1 MYKLSTSILKIIL
14 FLISIS
20 IYAEDEL
27 TEQNT
32 IVDSESVE
40 VQNEEESI
48 LSSEDRVVFEAE
60 AQTSSEELETE
71 AQLNLDIESTS
82 PIDVMLVLDNSGS
95 MKKNDPKFLVTEA
108 IKEFIGQKN
117 ENTRVG
123 IIIFDGKVQLKVPLT
138 AASFA
143 NRETIL
149 NSIRDINYKGQYTD
163 FPAAVERAIYELKDN
178 GRVDALRSII
188 FMTDGIVDTGDV
200 NRDLEKS
207 KWMREDL
214 AADAADNEIKVFG
227 IAFTEA
233 ADFQLIQSI
242 SQQTQGEYFRVLVAE
257 DLKNVFQQINE
268 AINKEIES
276 SINTVIGQVTSDGV
290 VSGNINT
297 IGVSKLPDSDEESI
311 ATIKPRIE
319 AVEQALDSLDAL
331 ENLGEPIPFPTILFM
346 AALVLVLLLATLF
359 FLITQRKGFSKVVK
373 DEPFQEAYL
382 NDLQG
387 KTEKQAHML
396 DERPKMIG
404 RVAAKDTE
412 HMDYIVVN
420 ESTISRRHALIEYKD
435 YSFWIIDQGSSNG
448 TFINN
453 ERIKNEVRLKHGD
466 KIRLHNY
473 EFEFIV
479 PEMDESD
486 ETIVYKPGMQPLV
499 DDIHEGSSINEL
511 TYGLEEI
518 ANNPGKSKVASISPI
533 SDESSDEEVT
543 IIHNATD
550 ISDDTDSLINEDVGT
565 SIDDDDDDDDD
576 DTTVIVR

>member
-1 MYKLSTSILKIIL
+1 MHKLLMSIVQIL
-14 FLISIS
+14 LLLFSIN
-20 IYAEDEL
+20 INAEQDL
-27 TEQNT
+27 VEQNT
-32 IVDSESVE
+32 VIDSESTE
-40 VQNEEESI
+40 IQNEEEMI
-48 LSSEDRVVFEAE
+48 LSSEDQA
-60 AQTSSEELETE
+60 SGDELETGT
-71 AQLNLDIESTS
+71 QLNSDIELTP

-108 IKEFIGQKN
+108 IKEFISQKN

-123 IIIFDGKVQLKVPLT
+123 IIIFDGKVQLKVSLT
-138 AASFA
+138 VASFA

-149 NSIRDINYKGQYTD
+149 SSIEAINYKGQYTD
-163 FPAAVERAIYELKDN
+163 FPAAIERAIYELKDN
-178 GRVDALRSII
+178 GRSDSMKSII
-188 FMTDGIVDTGDV
+188 FMTDGIVDTGDA

-227 IAFTEA
+227 IAFTES

-242 SQQTQGEYFRVLVAE
+242 SQQTKGEYFRALVAE

-268 AINKEIES
+268 AIKKESES
-276 SINTVIGQVTSDGV
+276 SIE
-290 VSGNINT
+290 T
-297 IGVSKLPDSDEESI
+297 IIQQDDLTTADIKTGGVSEVLDNSVGSI
-311 ATIKPRIE
+311 ATIEPRIE
-319 AVEQALDSLDAL
+319 AVEQALDNLD
-331 ENLGEPIPFPTILFM
+331 ESTPFPTILIF
-346 AALVLVLLLATLF
+346 AISVLVLLLAVLLF
-359 FLITQRKGFSKVVK
+359 LVMQRKGFSKVVK
-373 DEPFQEAYL
+373 DESFQEAYL

-404 RVAAKDTE
+404 RVSGKDAE
-412 HMDYIVVN
+412 HMDYIVVS

-453 ERIKNEVRLKHGD
+453 ERIDNEIRLKHGD
-466 KIRLHNY
+466 KIRLHDY

-486 ETIVYKPGMQPLV
+486 ETIVYTPGMQPLV
-499 DDIHEGSSINEL
+499 DDMQKSSSTNEL

-518 ANNPGKSKVASISPI
+518 ANSPEKSKIASISPI
-533 SDESSDEEVT
+533 SEELEDEEAT
-543 IIHNATD
+543 IIRDTTD
-550 ISDDTDSLINEDVGT
+550 VNDDTGSLINEDVVGN
-565 SIDDDDDDDDD
+565 IDDDDDEDDD

>member
-1 MYKLSTSILKIIL
+1 MHKLPISILKILLIL
-14 FLISIS
+14 IFFNVN
-20 IYAEDEL
+20 AEQEVVEED
-27 TEQNT
+27 T
-32 IVDSESVE
+32 IVDSEAVE
-40 VQNEEESI
+40 IQNEEERI
-48 LSSEDRVVFEAE
+48 LSSDDQAP
-60 AQTSSEELETE
+60 SDELEIET
-71 AQLNLDIESTS
+71 QLNSDIELTL

-108 IKEFIGQKN
+108 IKEFISQKN

-123 IIIFDGKVQLKVPLT
+123 IIIFDGKVQLKVSLT
-138 AASFA
+138 VASFA

-149 NSIRDINYKGQYTD
+149 SSIEEINYKGQYTD
-163 FPAAVERAIYELKDN
+163 FPAAIERAIYELKDN
-178 GRVDALRSII
+178 GRSESTKSII
-188 FMTDGIVDTGDV
+188 FMTDGIVDTGDA

-227 IAFTEA
+227 IAFTES

-242 SQQTQGEYFRVLVAE
+242 SQQTKGEYFRALVAE

-268 AINKEIES
+268 AIKKESES
-276 SINTVIGQVTSDGV
+276 SIETKSEQDGLVTVDIKTDGV
-290 VSGNINT
+290 SEVS
-297 IGVSKLPDSDEESI
+297 DSNEESI
-311 ATIKPRIE
+311 AAIEPRIE
-319 AVEQALDSLDAL
+319 AVEQALDNLD
-331 ENLGEPIPFPTILFM
+331 ESIPFPTILIF
-346 AALVLVLLLATLF
+346 AILILILLLAALLF
-359 FLITQRKGFSKVVK
+359 LVMQRKGFSKVVK
-373 DEPFQEAYL
+373 DESFQEAYL

-404 RVAAKDTE
+404 RVSGKDAE

-453 ERIKNEVRLKHGD
+453 ERIDNEIRLKHGD

-473 EFEFIV
+473 EFEFTV

-486 ETIVYKPGMQPLV
+486 ETIVYTPGMQPLI
-499 DDIHEGSSINEL
+499 DDIHEGSSTNEL
-511 TYGLEEI
+511 TYGLEDI
-518 ANNPGKSKVASISPI
+518 ANSPEKSKIASISTI
-533 SDESSDEEVT
+533 SDELGDEEVT
-543 IIHNATD
+543 IIRDATD
-550 ISDDTDSLINEDVGT
+550 VNDDAGSLINEDAIGN
-565 SIDDDDDDDDD
+565 IDDEDDEDDEDD

>member
-1 MYKLSTSILKIIL
+1 MHKLPISILKILLIL
-14 FLISIS
+14 IFFNVN
-20 IYAEDEL
+20 AEQEVVEED
-27 TEQNT
+27 T
-32 IVDSESVE
+32 IVDSEAVE
-40 VQNEEESI
+40 IQNEEERI
-48 LSSEDRVVFEAE
+48 LSSDDQAP
-60 AQTSSEELETE
+60 SDELEIET
-71 AQLNLDIESTS
+71 QLNSDIELTL

-108 IKEFIGQKN
+108 IKEFISQKN

-123 IIIFDGKVQLKVPLT
+123 IIIFDGKVQLKVSLT
-138 AASFA
+138 VASFA

-149 NSIRDINYKGQYTD
+149 SSIEEINYKGQYTD
-163 FPAAVERAIYELKDN
+163 FPAAIERAIYELKDN
-178 GRVDALRSII
+178 GRSESTKSII
-188 FMTDGIVDTGDV
+188 FMTDGIVDTGDA

-227 IAFTEA
+227 IAFTES

-242 SQQTQGEYFRVLVAE
+242 SQQTKGEYFRALVAE

-268 AINKEIES
+268 AIKKESES
-276 SINTVIGQVTSDGV
+276 SIETKSEQDGLVTVDIKTDGV
-290 VSGNINT
+290 SEVS
-297 IGVSKLPDSDEESI
+297 DSNEESI
-311 ATIKPRIE
+311 AAIEPRIE
-319 AVEQALDSLDAL
+319 AVEQALDNLD
-331 ENLGEPIPFPTILFM
+331 ESIPFPTILIF
-346 AALVLVLLLATLF
+346 AILILILLLAALLF
-359 FLITQRKGFSKVVK
+359 LVMQRKGFSKVVK
-373 DEPFQEAYL
+373 DESFQEAYL

-404 RVAAKDTE
+404 RVSGKDAE

-453 ERIKNEVRLKHGD
+453 ERIDNEIRLKHGD

-473 EFEFIV
+473 EFEFTV

-486 ETIVYKPGMQPLV
+486 ETIVYTPGMQPLI

-518 ANNPGKSKVASISPI
+518 ANSPEQSKIASISTI
-533 SDESSDEEVT
+533 SDELGDEEVT
-543 IIHNATD
+543 IIRDATD
-550 ISDDTDSLINEDVGT
+550 VNDDAGSLINEDAIGN
-565 SIDDDDDDDDD
+565 IDDEDDEDDEDN

>member
-550 ISDDTDSLINEDVGT
+550 ISDDIDSLINEDVGT
-565 SIDDDDDDDDD
+565 SIDDDDDDDD
-576 DTTVIVR
+576 TTVIVR

>member
-1 MYKLSTSILKIIL
+1 MHKLLSSILKILIL
-14 FLISIS
+14 ITSIN
-20 IYAEDEL
+20 INAEQEL
-27 TEQNT
+27 VEQNIT
-32 IVDSESVE
+32 LDSEAVE
-40 VQNEEESI
+40 IQNEEEAI
-48 LSSEDRVVFEAE
+48 LSSEDQASGDELGAE
-60 AQTSSEELETE
+60 I
-71 AQLNLDIESTS
+71 QLNPDIESTL
-82 PIDVMLVLDNSGS
+82 PVDVMLVLDNSGS

-108 IKEFIGQKN
+108 IKEFISQKN

-123 IIIFDGKVQLKVPLT
+123 IIIFDGKVQLKVSLT
-138 AASFA
+138 VASFA

-149 NSIRDINYKGQYTD
+149 NSIRDINYKGLYTD
-163 FPAAVERAIYELKDN
+163 FPAAIERAIYELKDN
-178 GRVDALRSII
+178 GRSESTKSII
-188 FMTDGIVDTGDV
+188 FMTDGIVDTGDA

-207 KWMREDL
+207 RWMREDL

-227 IAFTEA
+227 IAFTES

-242 SQQTQGEYFRVLVAE
+242 SQQTKGKYFRALVAE

-268 AINKEIES
+268 AIEKESES
-276 SINTVIGQVTSDGV
+276 SSETIIQQDDLVTADTMSGE
-290 VSGNINT
+290 VSE
-297 IGVSKLPDSDEESI
+297 DSDSSEESI
-311 ATIKPRIE
+311 AAIEPRIE
-319 AVEQALDSLDAL
+319 AVEQALDNLD
-331 ENLGEPIPFPTILFM
+331 ESIPFPTILISAILILF
-346 AALVLVLLLATLF
+346 LLLAALLF
-359 FLITQRKGFSKVVK
+359 LVMQRKGFSKSVK

-387 KTEKQAHML
+387 KTEKKAHML

-404 RVAAKDTE
+404 RVSGKDTE

-453 ERIKNEVRLKHGD
+453 DRINNEIRLKHGD

-499 DDIHEGSSINEL
+499 DDIHKSSPTNEL
-511 TYGLEEI
+511 TYGL
-518 ANNPGKSKVASISPI
+518 
-533 SDESSDEEVT
+533 
-543 IIHNATD
+543 
-550 ISDDTDSLINEDVGT
+550 
-565 SIDDDDDDDDD
+565 
-576 DTTVIVR
+576 